1 MKGQIVLVGSMA
13 LIAAND
19 DLCFYSVLYEF
30 LSIFTLNL
38 EKLIISQPKAR
49 KCNFSPWVIGIYFR

>member
-1 MKGQIVLVGSMA
+1 MKGQTVLVGSMA
-13 LIAAND
+13 LIATND

-49 KCNFSPWVIGIYFR
+49 KCIFSP